1 VADPQTTEEAPLTD
15 DALDAAMELCE
26 QATPG
31 PWFMGDVGYARM
43 IPRPG
48 LVVCADDDD
57 ETTVCRVEYEREADA
72 AFIAAAR
79 TLFPRLI
86 SEVRRGR
93 DREAQLEDWFD
104 SRLDEIYQGHNAALA
119 LEKAK
124 WREVLEDVLSELDWH
139 IHHYRKSPNDTE
151 VIIAAA
157 RRALGGGD
165 K

>member
-1 VADPQTTEEAPLTD
+1 MTTEEAPLTD
-15 DALDAAMELCE
+15 DALRTATAEEAVQRLRNGIELGTKWRKALMQVIE
-26 QATPG
+26 
-31 PWFMGDVGYARM
+31 DK
-43 IPRPG
+43 
-48 LVVCADDDD
+48 DD
-57 ETTVCRVEYEREADA
+57 E
-72 AFIAAAR
+72 IA
-79 TLFPRLI
+79 RLTA
-86 SEVRRGR
+86 EVRRGR

-104 SRLDEIYQGHNAALA
+104 SRLDEIYQVLHFDR

-157 RRALGGGD
+157 RRALGGGG